1 MTPWTSRTGQSL
13 ADRRSKFQKSFS
25 IYQDSFD
32 NGESDNEPESC
43 EGSSILSASIKCRE
57 SKKSLHVQAP
67 PEISTMISLISPAPP
82 PDHEDDLQAE
92 IDKVDSII
100 NTCHNRIAE
109 VEEKLAFD
117 EVPTSSAQ
125 REKEEEQGDNETT
138 EKGGK
143 VGQELLDSKNN
154 SLKPENIKP
163 DKPDARKTPTNA
175 ETTPVKSKK
184 ILKKAASISCENE
197 LIEPKKQVRAR
208 PQTSR
213 PKNTVSFS
221 TSNSTRY
228 IPSRRENSTFARS
241 ATISKDAPAGGS
253 ASSRAS
259 SPEGPSPGLRN
270 RKILIKKALIEINQS
285 SINLGKKGNHVRPKT
300 APIPDKKSTPAST
313 PQVQKRQPLKA

>member
-1 MTPWTSRTGQSL
+1 M
-13 ADRRSKFQKSFS
+13 
-25 IYQDSFD
+25 
-32 NGESDNEPESC
+32 
-43 EGSSILSASIKCRE
+43 
-57 SKKSLHVQAP
+57 V
-67 PEISTMISLISPAPP
+67 SLISPTPP

-100 NTCHNRIAE
+100 NTCHNRIAQ

-117 EVPTSSAQ
+117 EVPTISA
-125 REKEEEQGDNETT
+125 RAEKEQEEEEQGHNENK

-143 VGQELLDSKNN
+143 VGQKLPVSPSSN
-154 SLKPENIKP
+154 SNQKPENLKP
-163 DKPDARKTPTNA
+163 DKVDARKGPVNT
-175 ETTPVKSKK
+175 EITPVRTKK

-197 LIEPKKQVRAR
+197 LIEPKKQVVKAR

-241 ATISKDAPAGGS
+241 ATICEDAPAGGS
-253 ASSRAS
+253 ASSRTT
-259 SPEGPSPGLRN
+259 SPEGHSPGLRN
-270 RKILIKKALIEINQS
+270 RKILIKKALIEINQQT
-285 SINLGKKGNHVRPKT
+285 SINLGRKANHVRPKT
-300 APIPDKKSTPAST
+300 APIPDKKSTTQAST